1 MNRKQKK
8 YVELKQA
15 ASWLMHVLITGG
27 CKEVKQES
35 DKLNAQLS
43 ERIQPLSCVSSHKKS
58 LKLLK
63 KVTQRINRRDF
74 PFCFGA

>member
-35 DKLNAQLS
+35 DKQMLNW
-43 ERIQPLSCVSSHKKS
+43 VSVSNPS
-58 LKLLK
+58 A
-63 KVTQRINRRDF
+63 VF
-74 PFCFGA
+74 PHTRKA

>member
-35 DKLNAQLS
+35 DK
-43 ERIQPLSCVSSHKKS
+43 
-58 LKLLK
+58 
-63 KVTQRINRRDF
+63 
-74 PFCFGA
+74 

>member
-35 DKLNAQLS
+35 DKQMLN
-43 ERIQPLSCVSSHKKS
+43 
-58 LKLLK
+58 
-63 KVTQRINRRDF
+63 
-74 PFCFGA
+74 